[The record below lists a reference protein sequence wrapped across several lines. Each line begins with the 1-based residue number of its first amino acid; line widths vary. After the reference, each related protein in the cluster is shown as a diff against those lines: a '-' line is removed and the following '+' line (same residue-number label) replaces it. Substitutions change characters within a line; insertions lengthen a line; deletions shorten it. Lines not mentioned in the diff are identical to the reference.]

1 MENRASHLAVGA
13 FVLLLTL
20 GIAAVAVWLAA
31 IGRAGDATVFDVAFA
46 GSVSGLQEG
55 SGVYYRGVPVGR
67 VEAIRIDPDNVERVL
82 ARIGV
87 DPTTPIK
94 TDTQAELV
102 LQGITGLSNIQL
114 TGGSNAS
121 PLLAEVAETDPPVIE
136 AGPSAIERVFKS
148 GPELLSEAVAVLARL
163 GALASADNVEAVSG
177 AINDVRA
184 LTGTLAGKR
193 DELATLIDDG
203 SGAMTAAK
211 RTANELDGTLREVR
225 GLAAALAATLE
236 GVKSGSG
243 ETIAELKA
251 TAAAFRGLAEQATTT
266 FEGLERPVEDFG
278 QSGLYDFSQMV
289 RELRTLTASLTRI
302 STEIERDP
310 AGFLL
315 GGNRRGFE
323 AR

>member
-1 MENRASHLAVGA
+1 METRASHLAVGV

-20 GIAAVAVWLAA
+20 ALAAVAVWLAA
-31 IGRAGDATVFDVAFA
+31 LGREGDATLYEVAFA
-46 GSVSGLQEG
+46 GSVSGLQDG

-67 VEAIRIDPDNVERVL
+67 VEAIRIDPDNVDRVL

-94 TDTQAELV
+94 TDTKAELV
-102 LQGITGLSNIQL
+102 LQGVTGLSNIQL

-121 PLLAEVAETDPPVIE
+121 PLLAEVAESDPPVIE
-136 AGPSAIERVFKS
+136 AGPSAIEQVFKS

-163 GALASADNVEAVSG
+163 GALASEANVEAVSA
-177 AINDVRA
+177 AIADVRS

-193 DELATLIDDG
+193 EQLTTLIDDG
-203 SGAMTAAK
+203 AGAMTAAK
-211 RTANELDGTLREVR
+211 RTANELDSTLQEVR
-225 GLAAALAATLE
+225 GLAGELRQTLT
-236 GVKSGSG
+236 GVRSGSG
-243 ETIAELKA
+243 ETIAELQA
-251 TAAAFRGLAEQATTT
+251 TAAAFRGLAEEATATL
-266 FEGLERPVEDFG
+266 EGLERPIEDFS

-289 RELRTLTASLTRI
+289 RELRNLIASLTRV

-310 AGFLL
+310 SGFLL

>member
-1 MENRASHLAVGA
+1 METRASHLAVGA

-20 GIAAVAVWLAA
+20 ALAAVAVWLAA
-31 IGRAGDATVFDVAFA
+31 LGREGDATLYEVAFA
-46 GSVSGLQEG
+46 GSVSGLQDG

-67 VEAIRIDPDNVERVL
+67 VEAIRIDPDNVDRVL

-94 TDTQAELV
+94 TDTKAELA
-102 LQGITGLSNIQL
+102 LQGVTGLSNIQL

-121 PLLAEVAETDPPVIE
+121 PLLAEVAESDPPVIE
-136 AGPSAIERVFKS
+136 AGPSAIEQVFKS

-163 GALASADNVEAVSG
+163 GALASEANVEAVSA
-177 AINDVRA
+177 AIADVRS

-193 DELATLIDDG
+193 DQLTTLIDDG
-203 SGAMTAAK
+203 AGAMTAAK
-211 RTANELDGTLREVR
+211 QTANELDNTLQEVR
-225 GLAAALAATLE
+225 GLAGELRQTLT
-236 GVKSGSG
+236 GVRSGGG
-243 ETIAELKA
+243 ETIAELQA
-251 TAAAFRGLAEQATTT
+251 TAAAFRGLAEEATATLD
-266 FEGLERPVEDFG
+266 GLERPIEDFS

-289 RELRTLTASLTRI
+289 RELRNLIASLTRV

-310 AGFLL
+310 SGFLL